1 MKEKSLL
8 IPDGAKSNFIF
19 QFAYQVVI
27 LVLPLI
33 VSPYLTRTLGS
44 NAIGVYTYT
53 YTIAYYFVIFA
64 MLGINRYGQRIIAQ
78 HRNDIDDLRTTFW
91 SLFSVHIIAAFLSLF
106 AYFVYVFSW
115 CSNNVDVAF
124 TQAIYVFS
132 AVVDITWLFYG
143 LEKFKIITIRNA
155 FIKVIETICI
165 FIFVKNASDVIV
177 YTIIMSFSVCL
188 GQIVML
194 PQVIHAI
201 PPIRFSWVDIKKHI
215 KPLFTLFAAVIAVTL
230 YTVFDKTLLGFM
242 TTKDD
247 VAFYEYSDRIVKIP
261 RTFITI
267 IGTVLF
273 PRACRYAVE
282 KNINKLKKNAEYCLL
297 ITSMIGFAASF
308 GLASV
313 GKLFAV
319 KYYGEAFAVCG
330 ETIIYM
336 SPIIVI
342 MGLGETVRQSFIF
355 PLGKDKEM
363 VYILFINAIVNL
375 ILSASLIP
383 VLGIYGAI
391 IGTVSAETF
400 GLFLSIWRCKQYI
413 SVWGMIKGVCPF
425 TISGIIMFLSVR
437 FTAQFI
443 DGTFIA
449 LFVQIF
455 VGVFVYVILMLIYGL
470 VLNDTLKQLYRS
482 IIDGILKEI
491 KNCRATHSGRH

>member
-1 MKEKSLL
+1 
-8 IPDGAKSNFIF
+8 
-19 QFAYQVVI
+19 
-27 LVLPLI
+27 
-33 VSPYLTRTLGS
+33 
-44 NAIGVYTYT
+44 
-53 YTIAYYFVIFA
+53 
-64 MLGINRYGQRIIAQ
+64 
-78 HRNDIDDLRTTFW
+78 
-91 SLFSVHIIAAFLSLF
+91 
-106 AYFVYVFSW
+106 
-115 CSNNVDVAF
+115 
-124 TQAIYVFS
+124 
-132 AVVDITWLFYG
+132 
-143 LEKFKIITIRNA
+143 
-155 FIKVIETICI
+155 
-165 FIFVKNASDVIV
+165 
-177 YTIIMSFSVCL
+177 
-188 GQIVML
+188 ML

-201 PPIRFSWVDIKKHI
+201 PPIRFSWVDMKKHI